1 MVVCLFV
8 CLCVP
13 FLLIYKLF
21 AHFCFFV
28 HSFVFCFVFA
38 CFQFVFLWFFCDKHS
53 YSLICFY
60 ALSPKMNRKKNCLI
74 TCSYSLSCCSSLS
87 FPFSLT
93 FPFHLLSLYLTSFLL
108 FYYTQD
114 SSLLLQSTV
123 HERVV
128 ISFVLFLLVYCVTQ
142 LYVTGGRRGSRFASV
157 TWFR

>member
-8 CLCVP
+8 FLCVP

-21 AHFCFFV
+21 AHFYFFV
-28 HSFVFCFVFA
+28 HSFVCFFCFCVFSIRI
-38 CFQFVFLWFFCDKHS
+38 FVIFCDKHS

-60 ALSPKMNRKKNCLI
+60 ALSPKIEPKKNCLI